1 MSQTSSVIEL
11 RQDMDELD
19 GTIETEWTVLQDL
32 RSRPQHAQNSSKLA
46 AAIKAKRTHL
56 RDLISRSRQARHKLN
71 LCVDPM
77 ARLPLELQSLIF
89 LRALPV
95 VPLWKPAREHNTLG
109 PMVFLNICRL
119 WRDIALATPKLWC
132 DIIMDLPLG
141 SNYSKLCEVWLR
153 RARTMPLSVGLHG
166 SMILQQDVLDL
177 LVQYRHQLEHLTLF
191 LSCARD
197 SPRPGTISFGLI
209 EGSCLPSLKTLSVD
223 SDSNDSVF
231 FAPGEWLKL
240 WRAAPNLSSLS
251 IQNTFHG
258 AGVDSEDDG
267 LFPPITLPPLNELRL
282 GNPKNDPFDIYWE
295 DRGSSVVLKFLTLPA
310 LHNLSLSFLDIS
322 AEAFISFLA
331 RSSAPLRS
339 LDFAIPR
346 FGWPVSEALRLI
358 PTLTDLRLSAYSA
371 HPTNLWNYP
380 DRFLSFL
387 QAMNSNP
394 DLLPNLQRLTLLTCI
409 PIAIDYQQLLR
420 MLTMHSKRLQCF
432 KLCVYDFHSR
442 SIDASLPNEVRSAL
456 LQLAGGG
463 MKIHITIGSEYEIQ
477 L

>member
-1 MSQTSSVIEL
+1 MSQVSSVTEL
-11 RQDMDELD
+11 RQDVDELD
-19 GTIETEWTVLQDL
+19 GTIEAEWAVLQDL
-32 RSRPQHAQNSSKLA
+32 RSRHQHAQNSSKLA
-46 AAIKAKRTHL
+46 AAIKAKRTLL
-56 RDLISRSRQARHKLN
+56 RDLISQSRQARHKLN

-77 ARLPLELQSLIF
+77 ARLPLELRSLIF
-89 LRALPV
+89 LRVLPV
-95 VPLWKPAREHNTLG
+95 EPVVTPKAP
-109 PMVFLNICRL
+109 PMVLLNVCRL

-132 DIIMDLPLG
+132 DIEMALPLG
-141 SNYSKLCEVWLR
+141 SKYSKLCEVWLS
-153 RARTMPLSVGLHG
+153 RARSMPLSVGLHG
-166 SMILQQDVLDL
+166 SMILQQNVLDL

-258 AGVDSEDDG
+258 AGVEGEDDG
-267 LFPPITLPPLNELRL
+267 PLPPIALPSLNELRL
-282 GNPKNDPFDIYWE
+282 GNLKNDAFGIYWE

-331 RSSAPLRS
+331 RSSSPLRS

-387 QAMNSNP
+387 QVMNSNP

-409 PIAIDYQQLLR
+409 PITIDYQQLLR

-456 LQLAGGG
+456 LQLASGG